1 MAEIKTG
8 RGILCFGP
16 PGDYPACEIKESELI
31 CAIGEKDGIML
42 NSLQNE
48 AELTIHLSK
57 QQIEKF
63 LQVAFQITKTV
74 LEMLRDI
81 GNKRVAYLARHGK
94 KHRTRKKNIRRAYRM
109 VSRER
114 GYGHE

>member
-8 RGILCFGP
+8 SGILYFGP
-16 PGDYPACEIKESELI
+16 PGDYPAYEIKESELI

-48 AELTIHLSK
+48 EEITFHLSR

-63 LQVAFQITKTV
+63 LQVAFQITQTV
-74 LEMLRDI
+74 LEMLQDI
-81 GNKRVAYLARHGK
+81 GNKRVAHLAKHAK
-94 KHRTRKKNIRRAYRM
+94 KRRTRKKNIRRAYRI
-109 VSRER
+109 VSDER
-114 GYGHE
+114 SYGHE